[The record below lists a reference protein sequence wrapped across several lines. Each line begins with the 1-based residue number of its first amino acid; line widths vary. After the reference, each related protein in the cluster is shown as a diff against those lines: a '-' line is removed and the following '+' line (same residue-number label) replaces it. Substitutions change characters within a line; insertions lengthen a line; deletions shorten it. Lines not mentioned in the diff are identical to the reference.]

1 MQKAEERELKKEL
14 KRKLAGIFANYV
26 DDIKEN
32 NKISRSKIYE
42 LIADNMNIAADTVR
56 KYRSEQDGIAEKQA
70 QNLLNACIRFEV
82 ENHLRR
88 TKLSKFVDEYKETVE
103 KLIGEPL
110 DIRDPELPYI
120 ADYFHIMKREDE
132 KQWNSTVCP
141 PELEKCLNNFFKEK
155 KHLLIVQGTKKSG
168 LTVSVTKYI
177 IDRQKKKPVI
187 VPYIFDIEGKGDKE
201 LRDWENLQKAL
212 KGEYV
217 IIRIGH
223 QKFEYYDFLRNAK
236 AKIIMLAH
244 NKIGVD
250 NVAGAETVVFNDL
263 VNHIKCT
270 EQMVKMYSSELYE
283 DLKDQKEELKFTLE
297 KIHSITGGLPAAIRK
312 IGSLIWKL
320 YHVDGIGI
328 REIFAEDL
336 WKTKS
341 GRELYETLW
350 KELMADA
357 WSLISDEERAVVEKV
372 ACIAHG
378 ASKKMMWF
386 LADMEGNIRVL
397 DDILNSFLF
406 MEDGKFRNGSVSYPG
421 VRLFPLMRNL
431 ILYKMQTED
440 SDGWERFYTDV
451 MNRAVEYLE
460 REINTAEMANIYKGK
475 MCFMDR
481 EGEMQ
486 VVESVL
492 EFCYRNLK
500 ITEYMSITAGLET
513 YFSLRGRNDE
523 AVKVIYVRRLEIAK
537 KQENN
542 PEILISYSYII
553 NRCIWR
559 GEKNMAEEK
568 IRISDRYIEQYE
580 IQNST
585 YTAVYF
591 LIKAKYYMYVKHD
604 YQTALNILKKIR
616 RADLAVGK
624 EDEWK
629 FYIFVCEQKMN
640 KADTKALFQ
649 EECRYLEN
657 EDDTNMIFRIQYGLF
672 IAERYIE
679 QCMADNRREKQ
690 LKTVEIVL
698 ETVNKDIHFCK
709 YPVSLQLCSYYVRM
723 ACVSALYG
731 KDWKKNFKDAQKAY
745 NRTDRGIWKKRME
758 EYLKNIEKSVSGEKA
773 DFSGENCS
781 IREKV
786 E

>member
-42 LIADNMNIAADTVR
+42 LIADNMNVAADTVR

-88 TKLSKFVDEYKETVE
+88 TKLSKFVDEYKETIE

-236 AKIIMLAH
+236 AKIIVLAH
-244 NKIGVD
+244 NKVGVD

-328 REIFAEDL
+328 REIFADFIQHI
-336 WKTKS
+336 
-341 GRELYETLW
+341 
-350 KELMADA
+350 ADA
-357 WSLISDEERAVVEKV
+357 QAGS
-372 ACIAHG
+372 CG
-378 ASKKMMWF
+378 Y
-386 LADMEGNIRVL
+386 
-397 DDILNSFLF
+397 
-406 MEDGKFRNGSVSYPG
+406 RN
-421 VRLFPLMRNL
+421 R
-431 ILYKMQTED
+431 IT
-440 SDGWERFYTDV
+440 
-451 MNRAVEYLE
+451 
-460 REINTAEMANIYKGK
+460 NT
-475 MCFMDR
+475 
-481 EGEMQ
+481 Q
-486 VVESVL
+486 VVELIDIRHELV
-492 EFCYRNLK
+492 EVINLVDHQNHGL
-500 ITEYMSITAGLET
+500 AGFAQHIRHLGIRVHQSLT
-513 YFSLRGRNDE
+513 YICDKNDH
-523 AVKVIYVRRLEIAK
+523 VRR
-537 KQENN
+537 
-542 PEILISYSYII
+542 
-553 NRCIWR
+553 
-559 GEKNMAEEK
+559 
-568 IRISDRYIEQYE
+568 SDR
-580 IQNST
+580 
-585 YTAVYF
+585 
-591 LIKAKYYMYVKHD
+591 
-604 YQTALNILKKIR
+604 
-616 RADLAVGK
+616 DLRLLTHLA
-624 EDEWK
+624 
-629 FYIFVCEQKMN
+629 
-640 KADTKALFQ
+640 
-649 EECRYLEN
+649 
-657 EDDTNMIFRIQYGLF
+657 
-672 IAERYIE
+672 
-679 QCMADNRREKQ
+679 
-690 LKTVEIVL
+690 
-698 ETVNKDIHFCK
+698 
-709 YPVSLQLCSYYVRM
+709 
-723 ACVSALYG
+723 
-731 KDWKKNFKDAQKAY
+731 
-745 NRTDRGIWKKRME
+745 
-758 EYLKNIEKSVSGEKA
+758 
-773 DFSGENCS
+773 
-781 IREKV
+781 
-786 E
+786 